1 MSIELPAYVQNLP
14 RPLQQSIAVTVV
26 AWTVSCCVLVFCVFP
41 KKGQFVDAYAQL
53 QSSLSVRD
61 SMKADIAKVEE
72 QRNATATLQKE
83 RDSFLADH
91 ALEPLLGSLAMRAKS
106 VLSLVSQ
113 QTGFVIDNVKELP
126 AIPLRAPTPAAL
138 QLYSRQPVEFLGHG
152 SYQQIMD
159 FVAETEKQ
167 YPYVILGGL
176 TVLAQAQ
183 TPEVHK
189 AVIMFEWPVKGDK
202 RQPAP
207 TNQNQ

>member
-14 RPLQQSIAVTVV
+14 RPLQQSIAVTIV
-26 AWTVSCCVLVFCVFP
+26 AWVVSCCVFGFCVLP
-41 KKGQFVDAYAQL
+41 KKNQFADAYAQL
-53 QSSLSVRD
+53 QSSVMVRD
-61 SMKADIAKVEE
+61 SMKADIAKVEQ
-72 QRNATATLQKE
+72 QRKATLKLQTE
-83 RDSFLADH
+83 RDSFLSDH

-113 QTGFVIDNVKELP
+113 QTGFIIDNVKELP
-126 AIPLRAPTPAAL
+126 AIPLRVPKPTAL

-152 SYQQIMD
+152 SYQQIVD
-159 FVAETEKQ
+159 FIAETEKQ
-167 YPYVILGGL
+167 YPYVILAGL
-176 TVLAQAQ
+176 TVLAQVQ

-207 TNQNQ
+207 TSQNQ

>member
-14 RPLQQSIAVTVV
+14 RPLQQSIAVTCV
-26 AWTVSCCVLVFCVFP
+26 AWMISCCVLGFCVLP
-41 KKGQFVDAYAQL
+41 KKGQFADASQHL
-53 QSSLSVRD
+53 QSSIDIRN
-61 SMKADIAKVEE
+61 SMKADIAKMEE
-72 QRNATATLQKE
+72 QRTATAKLQSE

-159 FVAETEKQ
+159 FVAGTEKQ
-167 YPYVILGGL
+167 YPYVTLAGL
-176 TVLAQAQ
+176 TILAQVQ

-202 RQPAP
+202 RQPLP
-207 TNQNQ
+207 TSQNQ

>member
-14 RPLQQSIAVTVV
+14 RPLQQSIAVMFM
-26 AWTVSCCVLVFCVFP
+26 AWTISFCVLGFCVLP
-41 KKGQFVDAYAQL
+41 KKGQFVDASVQL

-61 SMKADIAKVEE
+61 NMKADIAKVEE
-72 QRNATATLQKE
+72 QRNATAKLQTE
-83 RDSFLADH
+83 RDSFLANH

-159 FVAETEKQ
+159 FVSETEKQ
-167 YPYVILGGL
+167 YPYVTLAGL
-176 TVLAQAQ
+176 TILAQAQ

-189 AVIMFEWPVKGDK
+189 AVIMFEWPAKGDK